1 MPRPDER
8 RLVVQEDPKA
18 VSSEAF
24 RTLRTNLQFAS
35 PDVELR
41 AVLFTSPGPVEG
53 KSTVSSN
60 LAVSVAQTGT
70 EIVLVDSDLR
80 KPTVHKIFGLNNS
93 VGLTS
98 VLTGQIKL
106 EDAVQKT
113 KIDGLSVLT
122 SGPIPPNPA
131 ELLQSKSMR
140 GIVERLKQEHERVLF
155 DAPPVLP
162 VADAMILSAYVDG
175 VIMVISANHVPREMA
190 VRAKELLEN
199 TNARLLGV
207 VLNQVKYS
215 RDGEQY
221 YYNYYTS
228 ESK

>member
-41 AVLFTSPGPVEG
+41 AVLFTSPGSVEG

>member
-41 AVLFTSPGPVEG
+41 AVLFTSPGPEEG

-60 LAVSVAQTGT
+60 LAVSVAHTGT

-140 GIVERLKQEHERVLF
+140 GIVERLKQEHERVLL

>member
-41 AVLFTSPGPVEG
+41 AVLFTSPGPAEG

-70 EIVLVDSDLR
+70 EVVLVDSDLR

-140 GIVERLKQEHERVLF
+140 GIVERLKQEHERVLL

>member
-1 MPRPDER
+1 MPRPDEC

-41 AVLFTSPGPVEG
+41 AVLFTSPGPAEG

>member
-41 AVLFTSPGPVEG
+41 AVLFTSPGPAEG

>member
-41 AVLFTSPGPVEG
+41 AVLFTSPGPAEG

-140 GIVERLKQEHERVLF
+140 GIVERLKQEHERVLL

>member
-41 AVLFTSPGPVEG
+41 AVLFTSPGPAEG

-70 EIVLVDSDLR
+70 EIVLVDCDLR

-140 GIVERLKQEHERVLF
+140 GIVERLKQEHERVLL